1 MRKAIFLWN
10 CNDIIE
16 EIILKFNQHMNS
28 KKMLYMIYIDLES
41 LIKKI
46 DGCANKP
53 KKSPSVKTGENVYCG
68 YSMPAIWTF
77 DTIEKKKT
85 QFISWTRLYET
96 FL

>member
-1 MRKAIFLWN
+1 
-10 CNDIIE
+10 
-16 EIILKFNQHMNS
+16 MNS
-28 KKMLYMIYIDLES
+28 NKILYVIYADLES

-46 DGCANKP
+46 DGCVNKP

-85 QFISWTRLYET
+85 QFISWIRLYET

>member
-28 KKMLYMIYIDLES
+28 KKMLYMIYIDVES

-53 KKSPSVKTGENVYCG
+53 KKSSSVKTGKNVYGG
-68 YSMPAIWTF
+68 YSMAAISSF
-77 DTIEKKKT
+77 DDIEK
-85 QFISWTRLYET
+85 ET
-96 FL
+96 